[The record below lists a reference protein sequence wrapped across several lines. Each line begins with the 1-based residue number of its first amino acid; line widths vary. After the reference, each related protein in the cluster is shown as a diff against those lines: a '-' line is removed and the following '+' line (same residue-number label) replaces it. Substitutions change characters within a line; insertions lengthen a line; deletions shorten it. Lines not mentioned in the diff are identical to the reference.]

1 MEVRV
6 VPSISSAT
14 SSSDIDIYMRN
25 EIGGNEP
32 TEEEVEQ
39 WNLEMDIAE

>member
-1 MEVRV
+1 
-6 VPSISSAT
+6 
-14 SSSDIDIYMRN
+14 MRN

-39 WNLEMDIAE
+39 WNLEMDIAK